1 MGTEDGFSLLESTLA
16 IGLIALGVGGL
27 LEALI
32 TASHQRATPELE
44 AQLLASARNVIVDFS
59 AATAY
64 EPISVAQSFSL
75 GTGTS
80 IAMPQPAATGTPIAI
95 SCTPSIAQ
103 AILTVVCTDHAGH
116 SAQMQ
121 AFVGQRAPAPGST
134 VLFSPP
140 PTP

>member
-1 MGTEDGFSLLESTLA
+1 MRTEAGFSLLESTLA
-16 IGLIALGVGGL
+16 IGLVALGVGGL

-32 TASHQRATPELE
+32 AASHQRAAPEVQARLT
-44 AQLLASARNVIVDFS
+44 ASARNLIVDLS

-64 EPISVAQSFSL
+64 EAGAVAQSFNL
-75 GTGTS
+75 GAGS
-80 IAMPQPAATGTPIAI
+80 AIAMPQPEATGTPVAI
-95 SCTPSIAQ
+95 LCTPSIAA
-103 AILTVVCTDHAGH
+103 AILTVVCSDRDGH
-116 SAQMQ
+116 RAQMQ